1 MAPGPTV
8 ADVMTREVV
17 TIGEEDNL
25 LEVMQGMEQ
34 LQVRHLPVVD
44 EDSKLVGLI
53 TQRDLLALAS
63 GALGATLLQASR
75 ERIVEENT
83 FVAEVMVRDP
93 ITVKPETPL
102 EEAARVMLEEKIGAL
117 PVVDDEGRLVGIV
130 TQHDMLRLL
139 VSVLQTQE
147 QAAQAIRA
155 ALPRFEALGRERGSV
170 VPPRPPSSGQ

>member
-44 EDSKLVGLI
+44 EDNRLVGLV

-63 GALGATLLQASR
+63 GALGATILQASR

-93 ITVKPETPL
+93 ITVTPETPL
-102 EEAARVMLEEKIGAL
+102 EEAARIMLEEKIGGL
-117 PVVDDEGRLVGIV
+117 PVVFGSGYVTVQQMSRAGLALNLLASVLVPVAAG
-130 TQHDMLRLL
+130 LLAPLL
-139 VSVLQTQE
+139 V
-147 QAAQAIRA
+147 R
-155 ALPRFEALGRERGSV
+155 
-170 VPPRPPSSGQ
+170 

>member
-17 TIGEEDNL
+17 TLGEEDNL
-25 LEVMQGMEQ
+25 LDVMRGMEQ

-44 EDSKLVGLI
+44 EEGKLVGLV

-63 GALGATLLQASR
+63 GVIGASVLQAAR
-75 ERIVEENT
+75 ERSIEENT
-83 FVAEVMVRDP
+83 FVAEVMVDDP
-93 ITVKPETPL
+93 ITVRPEASL
-102 EEAARVMLEEKIGAL
+102 EEAARIMMAEKIGGL
-117 PVVDDEGRLVGIV
+117 PVVDEEGKLVGIV

-139 VSVLQTQE
+139 VSILQTQE
-147 QAAQAIRA
+147 QAAQTVRT

-170 VPPRPPSSGQ
+170 VPPPARHR

>member
-17 TIGEEDNL
+17 TLGEEDNL

-44 EDSKLVGLI
+44 EEGKLVGLV
-53 TQRDLLALAS
+53 TQRDLLAIAS
-63 GALGATLLQASR
+63 GAIGANLLQAAR
-75 ERIVEENT
+75 ERLIEENT

-93 ITVKPETPL
+93 ITVRPDTPL
-102 EEAARVMLEEKIGAL
+102 DEAARSMMAEKIGAL
-117 PVVDDEGRLVGIV
+117 PVVDEEGKLVGLV
-130 TQHDMLRLL
+130 TQHDLLRLL
-139 VSVLQTQE
+139 VSILQTQE
-147 QAAQAIRA
+147 QGAQAVRA

-170 VPPRPPSSGQ
+170 VPPPASRP